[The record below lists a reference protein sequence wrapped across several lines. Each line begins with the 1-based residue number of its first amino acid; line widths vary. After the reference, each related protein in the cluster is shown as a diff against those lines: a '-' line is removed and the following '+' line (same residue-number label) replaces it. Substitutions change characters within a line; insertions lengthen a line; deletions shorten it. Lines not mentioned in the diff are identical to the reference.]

1 MNKLNKNL
9 TILLVVSLLLLTL
22 AGCNKAEEFTP
33 STGLDQDGMW
43 DGVTALENV
52 TLFDY
57 NNVIIPEDI
66 QMVAEE
72 ELQSEIDYYLSQHTI
87 TNKITN
93 RAVKDGDTVNIDYV
107 GSIDGVEFD
116 GGSTNGAGTEVTIG
130 YTTYIDDFLEQLIGQ
145 MPGTTIN
152 VEVTFPENYG
162 TEESGSA
169 HLNGKDAVFVTTVNH
184 IVEYSD
190 PVLNDS
196 FVSENLST
204 DFGWTTV
211 AEMKQGITEQI
222 HSSKIS
228 QFIRQHIV
236 ENSTVNTLP
245 ESMLSYQEN
254 SLILYYEEY
263 AEQVNMEFDD
273 FLTSYLGVADQAEL
287 IEMNKDINTE
297 TAEYYLLSQAIA
309 EDADISV
316 TDEDISA
323 YFVKYVNTDDY
334 SQFETFYG
342 KPYLKLM
349 VLNQL
354 VLDYIEN
361 NAAVE

>member
-1 MNKLNKNL
+1 MNRRNKKLNIFL
-9 TILLVVSLLLLTL
+9 IVSLLLLTF
-22 AGCNKAEEFTP
+22 AGCSKAEKFTH

-43 DGVTALENV
+43 EGVAALENV
-52 TLFDY
+52 TLCDY

-66 QMVAEE
+66 QTVSDE
-72 ELQSEIDYYLSQHTI
+72 ELQSEIDYYLSEHTI
-87 TNKITN
+87 KNQITN

-107 GSIDGVEFD
+107 GSIDGVEFE
-116 GGSTNGAGTEVTIG
+116 GGSTNDAGTEVTIG
-130 YTTYIDDFLEQLIGQ
+130 YTSYIDDFLEQLIGQ
-145 MPGTTIN
+145 MPGATVN

-169 HLNGKDAVFVTTVNH
+169 HLNGKDAVFVTTINH
-184 IVEYSD
+184 IIEYSD
-190 PVLNDS
+190 PILDDA
-196 FVSENLST
+196 FVSENLAA

-222 HSSKIS
+222 RSSKVS
-228 QFIRQHIV
+228 QFIRQYIV

-263 AEQVNMEFDD
+263 AQQVNMEFND

-309 EDADISV
+309 EDAGISA

-323 YFVKYVNTDDY
+323 YFIKYVNTDDY

-354 VLDYIEN
+354 ILDYVES
-361 NAAVE
+361 NASIG

>member
-1 MNKLNKNL
+1 MNRLNKKSGV
-9 TILLVVSLLLLTL
+9 LLIVSLLLLTF
-22 AGCNKAEEFTP
+22 AGCNKAEEFTH
-33 STGLDQDGMW
+33 STGLDKEGMW
-43 DGVTALENV
+43 EGVNALENV
-52 TLFDY
+52 TLCDY
-57 NNVIIPEDI
+57 NNILIPEDV
-66 QMVAEE
+66 QTVSDEE
-72 ELQSEIDYYLSQHTI
+72 VQNEVDYYLSEHTI
-87 TNKITN
+87 TNQITN

-107 GSIDGVEFD
+107 GSIDGVEFE

-169 HLNGKDAVFVTTVNH
+169 HLNGKDAVFVTTINH
-184 IVEYSD
+184 IIEYSD
-190 PVLNDS
+190 PVLDDS
-196 FVSENLST
+196 FVSENLSAN
-204 DFGWTTV
+204 FGWMTV
-211 AEMKQGITEQI
+211 AEMKQGISEQI
-222 HSSKIS
+222 RSSKVS
-228 QFIRQHIV
+228 QFIRQYIV

-245 ESMLSYQEN
+245 QSMLSYQEN
-254 SLILYYEEY
+254 SLILYYQEY
-263 AEQVNMEFDD
+263 AKQVNMEFED

-297 TAEYYLLSQAIA
+297 TAEYYLLTQAVA
-309 EDADISV
+309 EDAGILA
-316 TDEDISA
+316 TDEDIKA
-323 YFVKYVNTDDY
+323 YFVKYVNTEDY

-354 VLDYIEN
+354 VLDYIES
-361 NAAVE
+361 NAAAE